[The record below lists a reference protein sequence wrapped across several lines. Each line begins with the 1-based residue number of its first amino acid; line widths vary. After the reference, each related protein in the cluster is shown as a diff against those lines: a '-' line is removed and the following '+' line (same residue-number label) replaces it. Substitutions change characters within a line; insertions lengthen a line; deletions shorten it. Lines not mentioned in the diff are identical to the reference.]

1 MARATRGS
9 RRTLRSFWRPL
20 AELKMTCW
28 PSKSHH
34 TGVTCGRPSG
44 MRVPRL
50 AKARFWKRSA
60 YFSGITLD
68 IADSPGLRDS
78 LLNYGCPDYSSLSG
92 EFDLMPMTSAPA
104 GKSPRIFCLWFV
116 LFLVASP
123 LLSQQSSVQPPP
135 TIVFMTDFGVLDD
148 SVALCKGVMY
158 GIAPNL
164 RIVDLTHQVNAFSI
178 RDGARFLFG
187 ATPYFPSGTVFVAVV
202 DPGVGSSRKAVVVKS
217 KRGQFFVLPDNGLMT
232 MVEDRDGI
240 ESIREVTNPDWMVGA
255 KISSTFHG
263 RDIFSPVGAH
273 VARGDDWT
281 QVGPVATELVRLD
294 LKPATVDNK
303 GLSGEVIALD
313 GPFGNLIT
321 NISADDFLQLGYQRG
336 DKLKVTIA
344 GREVEMPFVRTF
356 SDVPLKQPLLF
367 IDSRGRASFA
377 LNQSNF
383 AAAYDISPPQPV
395 FIPRKGH

>member
-1 MARATRGS
+1 
-9 RRTLRSFWRPL
+9 
-20 AELKMTCW
+20 
-28 PSKSHH
+28 
-34 TGVTCGRPSG
+34 
-44 MRVPRL
+44 MRITSTP
-50 AKARFWKRSA
+50 AKESA
-60 YFSGITLD
+60 
-68 IADSPGLRDS
+68 
-78 LLNYGCPDYSSLSG
+78 
-92 EFDLMPMTSAPA
+92 
-104 GKSPRIFCLWFV
+104 RIFCLWFV
-116 LFLVASP
+116 LLFLAASP
-123 LLSQQSSVQPPP
+123 LLAQQAAVEPPP
-135 TIVFMTDFGVLDD
+135 TVVFMTDFGIADD

-187 ATPYFPSGTVFVAVV
+187 AAPYFPAATVFVAVV
-202 DPGVGSSRKAVVVKS
+202 DPGVGSSRRAVVVKS

-240 ESIREVTNPDWMVGA
+240 ESIREITNPDWMVGA

-273 VARGDDWT
+273 IARGDDWT
-281 QVGPVATELVRLD
+281 QVGPIVKELIRLD
-294 LKPATVDNK
+294 VKPARVDDK
-303 GLSGEVIALD
+303 GLRGEVIALD

-321 NISADDFLQLGYQRG
+321 NISAEDFLKLGYQRG

-344 GREVEMPFVRTF
+344 GRELEMPFVNTF

-367 IDSRGRASFA
+367 IDSRGRASCA
-377 LNQSNF
+377 LNQSSF

-395 FIPRKGH
+395 VIPRKGR